1 MTEASSKQ
9 QAGAA
14 VHSGLANG
22 DDIKRILGD
31 IEVSKVI
38 EILALKPTLVDVE
51 EAAAW
56 ASGDGD
62 ILGKSGHPQTSV
74 VAQIVEILTT
84 DEEEP
89 EPRQ

>member
-1 MTEASSKQ
+1 MTDASSKQ
-9 QAGAA
+9 QAAA
-14 VHSGLANG
+14 TVHSGMASG
-22 DDIKRILGD
+22 DDLKRILGD
-31 IEVSKVI
+31 IEDSKVI
-38 EILALKPTLVDVE
+38 EILALKPTLAEVE

-62 ILGKSGHPQTSV
+62 ILGKSGHPLTSV
-74 VAQIVEILTT
+74 VAQIVEIVTA